1 MEVGIYLS
9 GRWNALHGHTHRL
22 EIKWSN
28 CISVRAA
35 GVKLSLMTLFHLTKW
50 EGTAEERSP
59 GNRSILMV
67 SGHKMLRNRQ
77 VRNQELN
84 LNIKSTDLNKVI

>member
-1 MEVGIYLS
+1 MI
-9 GRWNALHGHTHRL
+9 
-22 EIKWSN
+22 I
-28 CISVRAA
+28 
-35 GVKLSLMTLFHLTKW
+35 FHLTKW

-67 SGHKMLRNRQ
+67 SGHEMVRNRQ

-84 LNIKSTDLNKVI
+84 LNIKSIDLSRLI

>member
-1 MEVGIYLS
+1 MI
-9 GRWNALHGHTHRL
+9 
-22 EIKWSN
+22 
-28 CISVRAA
+28 
-35 GVKLSLMTLFHLTKW
+35 LFHLTKW

-67 SGHKMLRNRQ
+67 SGHEMVRNRLL
-77 VRNQELN
+77 RNQELN